1 MQETLKETVKSNS
14 NMEDSMMKRY
24 LMIFLAACAA
34 SVSCHKVTVQEPQ
47 PEQPQFE
54 DVREV
59 TIEAGTLSKTV
70 LAGDKVMWEGG
81 DEIALIFNHATDAP
95 HVNKTFA
102 NEEKEQSSERAI
114 FRGLVPNSVTVENG
128 YKDLGYA
135 VYPESAILE
144 NGTFS
149 HTLPAE
155 QEALKDGSFA
165 SGLNLS
171 SAALA
176 LSEMGEGGS
185 TKTDFLSALSILR
198 LDLTSDIES
207 VTLTGTAPLAGTAP
221 LQMYYNA
228 ENEEDVDNGRLLVAE
243 GEWSNA
249 SPAVTLKPANG
260 DATFTDGTYNILVW
274 PGKQEGLTITV
285 KFKNLGE
292 YEKASSISTAKP
304 ATFKPAKYYKL
315 KFANSEELVV
325 EEIIGR
331 LEDVENNLP
340 NIDDV
345 EANVDALLAQIQS
358 VTLMTEFLDNA
369 AYASYGTFNNGM
381 QKLDV
386 VLDYIVKP
394 EAAAEALIE
403 KFRADPST
411 VSGLLRYTNSSGNRV
426 YQDLSVND
434 LSLSEAGFGKYLT
447 AKISASGIPNSFYEG
462 TTDVSV
468 ALNIASNKTEILSDF
483 ANLVPKAG
491 NAISGSYLKNIPV
504 IPGSRVVIP
513 FNFAVSDAEASYT
526 VEVSATKNVEWA
538 TVSYNTDFR
547 TGNLSVQLDEA
558 QPVANQTVTLNLT
571 VGSEVV
577 SHEFTF
583 VDSGSNIQFVDPG
596 KVDYIGG
603 DIALEV
609 ITTNIKNYMLSC
621 SGAGVSQSGNIF
633 TFSENTGAERPVTVE
648 CQATISGVSLNYYKT
663 ISLVQKAVGTS
674 LSRTY
679 YTNGQ
684 KVVLNQANAS
694 GCSYYFNIVIL
705 GDGYKKK
712 DLAVGGKFER
722 SARSAMDSFFSIEPY
737 KTFMNRFNVYMVAYE
752 STDEGTDIKS
762 SGINK
767 NTYFGSYCQGGGNT
781 AAYVADTAPVI
792 NAVKA
797 AVGSGDAQYYR
808 SIAILLVN
816 TDEQAGS
823 TGYPFRDY
831 KSGWANGY
839 ASFSIAVLAANS
851 TGTNGLV
858 KHEAGG
864 HAFGRLADEYYTNG
878 TTASSANKT
887 DLSNWHAKG
896 WYWNVN
902 PNNTSNYYKFTNSAY
917 TSEQVGY
924 IEGAWGYQYGMYRP
938 TQGGMMQG
946 STGVFNAPSRHAI
959 YHRIITESEGANAY
973 SWSKFL
979 DYDQKNR

>member
-1 MQETLKETVKSNS
+1 
-14 NMEDSMMKRY
+14 MKRY
-24 LMIFLAACAA
+24 FMIFFAAVAA
-34 SVSCHKVTVQEPQ
+34 MVSCHKELVQGPQ
-47 PEQPQFE
+47 SDQPQYE
-54 DVREV
+54 DAREV
-59 TIEAGTLSKTV
+59 TIEAGILSKTV
-70 LAGDKVMWEGG
+70 LAGDKVMWEGS
-81 DEIALIFNHATDAP
+81 DEIALVFTHSTAKP
-95 HVNKTFA
+95 HVNKTFVNQEPTESTA
-102 NEEKEQSSERAI
+102 QALFK
-114 FRGLVPNSVTVENG
+114 GLVPNDVSVENG
-128 YKDLGYA
+128 YNDLGFA
-135 VYPESAILE
+135 VYPKDAITSA
-144 NGTFS
+144 GVFS
-149 HTLPAE
+149 HNLPSE
-155 QEALKDGSFA
+155 QTAKANGSFP
-165 SGLNLS
+165 SGYNLS

-185 TKTDFLSALSILR
+185 TKTDFKNALSILR
-198 LDLTSDIES
+198 IALTSDVES

-228 ENEEDVDNGRLLVAE
+228 SKQDDADNGRLLVDAN
-243 GEWSNA
+243 GSWAGASNT
-249 SPAVTLKPANG
+249 VTLKPANG
-260 DATFTDGTYNILVW
+260 SAFEDKTYNILVW
-274 PGKQEGLTITV
+274 PGKQEGLTITLQ
-285 KFKNLGE
+285 FKNLGE
-292 YEKASSISTAKP
+292 YEKASSISTSKP
-304 ATFKPAKYYKL
+304 ATFKPAKYYNL
-315 KFANSEELVV
+315 KVANSEELLVSEV
-325 EEIIGR
+325 TGR
-331 LEDVENNLP
+331 LEDLEQNLP
-340 NIDDV
+340 NLDEV
-345 EANVDALLAQIQS
+345 EANVEALLAQVQS
-358 VTLMTEFLDNA
+358 VTLMTEYLDNA
-369 AYASYGTFNNGM
+369 VYAPYGTFNNGM

-386 VLDYIVKP
+386 ALDYIVKP
-394 EAAAEALIE
+394 ESAAEALVQA
-403 KFRADPST
+403 FRADPSVVKGVLGYRKST
-411 VSGLLRYTNSSGNRV
+411 GFEEAGEMA
-426 YQDLSVND
+426 VND
-434 LSLSEAGFGKYLT
+434 LVLSNAPFGKYVT
-447 AKISASGIPNSFYEG
+447 ASVSAGSISKDFYDG
-462 TTDVSV
+462 KYGASV
-468 ALNIASNKTEILSDF
+468 ALQIKSGKTEILSDF

-491 NAISGSYLKNIPV
+491 NAISGSYLKNIRV

-513 FNFAVSDAEASYT
+513 FYFAVADASASYT
-526 VEVSATKNVEWA
+526 VEVGSTKNVKWA
-538 TVSYNTDFR
+538 TVNYNTDFR

-583 VDSGSNIQFVDPG
+583 VDSGSNIEFVDPG
-596 KVDYIGG
+596 QVDYIGG

-609 ITTNIKNYMLSC
+609 TTTNINNYMLSC

-633 TFSENTGAERPVTVE
+633 TFSENTGAERSVTVE
-648 CQATISGVSLNYYKT
+648 CQATIPGISLNFYKSIKLT
-663 ISLVQKAVGTS
+663 QKAVGTA

-684 KVVLNQANAS
+684 QVVLNQANAS
-694 GCSYYFNIVIL
+694 GCSNYFNIVIL

-722 SARSAMDSFFSIEPY
+722 SARSAMDIFFSIEPY
-737 KTFMNRFNVYMVAYE
+737 KSFKDRFNVYMVAYE
-752 STDEGTDIKS
+752 SADEGTDIKS
-762 SGINK
+762 SGIEK

-808 SIAILLVN
+808 SIALLLIN

-831 KSGWANGY
+831 KSGFANGY
-839 ASFSIAVLAANS
+839 ASFAIAALAANS
-851 TGTNGLV
+851 TGTNGLI

-878 TTASSANKT
+878 TTASSSSKD
-887 DLSNWHAKG
+887 DLNSWHAKG

-902 PNNTSNYYKFTNSAY
+902 PSNSGNYYKFTNSAY
-917 TSEQVGY
+917 SSSEVSY
-924 IEGAWGYQYGMYRP
+924 IEGAWGYNYGMYRP

-959 YHRIITESEGANAY
+959 YHRIITESEGVNAY